1 MLSISEKILFLQ
13 ILNEEKMVVYNAYDQ
28 IAELIAELNP
38 AKVMAMKANE
48 ELQNRFE
55 SLVEKSKESSL
66 NLQEKDELDH
76 YVVLERLIRLAKI
89 RSHERK
95 VA

>member
-1 MLSISEKILFLQ
+1 
-13 ILNEEKMVVYNAYDQ
+13 MVVYNAYDQ

-38 AKVMAMKANE
+38 VKVMALKANE

-55 SLVEKSKESSL
+55 NLVEKSKESIL

-89 RSHERK
+89 RSHEKR

>member
-1 MLSISEKILFLQ
+1 
-13 ILNEEKMVVYNAYDQ
+13 MVVYNAYDQ

-38 AKVMAMKANE
+38 AKVMALKANK

-55 SLVEKSKESSL
+55 NLVEKSKESSL

-89 RSHERK
+89 RSHERR

>member
-1 MLSISEKILFLQ
+1 
-13 ILNEEKMVVYNAYDQ
+13 MVVYNAYDQ

-38 AKVMAMKANE
+38 VKVMALKANE

-55 SLVEKSKESSL
+55 NLVEKSKESSL

-89 RSHERK
+89 RSHETR
-95 VA
+95 VV

>member
-1 MLSISEKILFLQ
+1 
-13 ILNEEKMVVYNAYDQ
+13 MVVYNAYDQ

-38 AKVMAMKANE
+38 AKVMALKANE

-55 SLVEKSKESSL
+55 NLVEKSKESSL
-66 NLQEKDELDH
+66 TLQEKDELDH

-89 RSHERK
+89 RSHERR

>member
-1 MLSISEKILFLQ
+1 LSENIVYLQ
-13 ILNEEKMVVYNAYDQ
+13 TEILNEKKMVVYNAYDQ

-38 AKVMAMKANE
+38 AKVMALKANK

-55 SLVEKSKESSL
+55 NLVEKSKESSL

-89 RSHERK
+89 RSHERR

>member
-1 MLSISEKILFLQ
+1 
-13 ILNEEKMVVYNAYDQ
+13 MVVYNAYDQ

-38 AKVMAMKANE
+38 TKVMAMKANE

-55 SLVEKSKESSL
+55 NLVEKSKKSSL

-89 RSHERK
+89 RSHEKR

>member
-13 ILNEEKMVVYNAYDQ
+13 ILNEKKMVVYNAYDQ